1 MPHDIDRILSAAAGG
16 VWLIDEDKAREI
28 VSVLALRAS
37 GERAGWD
44 GGENAPVYAADSVKG
59 RRGQVHVLRLHG
71 TIMPRSGMMS
81 QMSGGAS
88 LEQFQKAFRAAASD
102 PSAQA
107 IVLDVDSPGGY
118 VDLVQETADM
128 VYSARRADRPIV
140 AVANTMAA
148 SAAYWIASAA
158 DELVVTPSGSVGS
171 IGVYGM
177 HDDLSGALEQ
187 RGIKREII
195 KAGPRKA
202 EGAVGGLDDAARKH
216 MQERI
221 SETYA
226 QFVAS
231 VARHRAVDAAVVRAD
246 PEQADAHFG
255 GGRAYHAKT
264 AVRLGMADRV
274 ATFDET
280 LMRVASGYRSRR
292 SSLARARLNL
302 A

>member
-1 MPHDIDRILSAAAGG
+1 MPHDIDRILSAASSG

-28 VSVLALRAS
+28 VNVLALRAA
-37 GERAGWD
+37 GEPSVWAGP
-44 GGENAPVYAADSVKG
+44 ENAPVYAAESLKG

-71 TIMPRSGMMS
+71 TITPRSGMMS
-81 QMSGGAS
+81 NMSGGAS
-88 LEQFQKAFRAAASD
+88 LEQFQKAFRAAAND

-128 VYSARRADRPIV
+128 VYAARRADRPIV

-158 DELVVTPSGSVGS
+158 DEMVVTPSGSVGS

-187 RGIKREII
+187 KGVKREII

-202 EGAVGGLDDAARKH
+202 EGAVGGLDDVSRKH

-221 SETYA
+221 NETYA
-226 QFVAS
+226 QFVSA
-231 VARHRAVDAAVVRAD
+231 VARHRGVDAAIVRAD
-246 PEQADAHFG
+246 PETSTAHFG

-280 LMRVASGYRSRR
+280 LMRVANSRR
-292 SSLARARLNL
+292 SHRASLARARLKL
-302 A
+302 T